1 MDAFRCS
8 TRGGG
13 SFTRREMDSCV
24 LLLPSSLPITEPN
37 VPFRHLFPLFTEF
50 LRANTYELSAGDAL
64 STIANVQRSPVHGE
78 EFVEEFLENGRPSG
92 GRKVSLR
99 AKPIIFSTWP
109 KMGELLAKISL
120 RPPSN
125 ARNSF
130 EQRRSFNGEGTYNI
144 GEKTI

>member
-1 MDAFRCS
+1 MS
-8 TRGGG
+8 YQQETRY
-13 SFTRREMDSCV
+13 RRSR
-24 LLLPSSLPITEPN
+24 TFN
-37 VPFRHLFPLFTEF
+37 VRH
-50 LRANTYELSAGDAL
+50 
-64 STIANVQRSPVHGE
+64 VHGE